1 LKGLNQRPALDP
13 LAKHPRV
20 ASIET
25 DQLKNILAD
34 VELTVVSTVKRPACA
49 RGVVGLSQWQT

>member
-1 LKGLNQRPALDP
+1 LRQRQALDP

-25 DQLKNILAD
+25 DLLKNILAD
-34 VELTVVSTVKRPACA
+34 IELTVVSTVKQPACA
-49 RGVVGLSQWQT
+49 RGVVGPSRQQT